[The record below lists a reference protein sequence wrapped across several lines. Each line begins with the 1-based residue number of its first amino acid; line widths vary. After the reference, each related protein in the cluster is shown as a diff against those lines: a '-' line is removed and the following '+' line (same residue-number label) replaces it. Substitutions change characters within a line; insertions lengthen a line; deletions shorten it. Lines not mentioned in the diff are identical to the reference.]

1 MIGLSILAL
10 AASLDDPCA
19 LLSRAD
25 IKRAFGWSVGAG
37 VRKEFHLPAAG
48 ADGSLC
54 TYEGESGSVVVTI
67 GHAGRGLPNNDA
79 TNGLAPVRSADQVRG
94 LGLPTDIGPSQVVV
108 HYRGHDYGISV
119 QFADANFADDATLR
133 QLARAMI
140 RRLKPPAAVRTHA
153 LSPLSHSVPPLLR
166 IEC

>member
-1 MIGLSILAL
+1 MIGLGILAL
-10 AASLDDPCA
+10 AAALDDPCA

-25 IKRAFGWSVGAG
+25 IKRVFGWSVGAG

-54 TYEGESGSVVVTI
+54 TYDGEGGSVVVTI
-67 GHAGRGLPNNDA
+67 GHEGRGLPNNDA
-79 TNGLAPVRSADQVRG
+79 TNGLAPVRSADQVKG
-94 LGLPTDIGPSQVVV
+94 LGLPTDIGPSEVVV

-119 QFADANFADDATLR
+119 QFADANFADETALR

-140 RRLKPPAAVRTHA
+140 RRLKPPANGPAH
-153 LSPLSHSVPPLLR
+153 PL
-166 IEC
+166 